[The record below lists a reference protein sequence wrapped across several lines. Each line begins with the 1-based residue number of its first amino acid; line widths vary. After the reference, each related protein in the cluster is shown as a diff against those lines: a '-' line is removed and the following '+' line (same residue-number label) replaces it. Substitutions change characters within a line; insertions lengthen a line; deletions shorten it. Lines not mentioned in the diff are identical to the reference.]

1 MRWLPRVAAMSF
13 YFRKPFTPYDLRAVI
28 DSGRTMTVEEATD
41 IVRRGLANS
50 SDVSKS
56 DRELAYAVLMN
67 DWAEP
72 HGLTLVLD
80 GWWRMIGLCEVD
92 GPPLLPGDRGVHWSE
107 TLWTKFGQPVAYV
120 SQPLGL
126 SLETWKLMER
136 RALNRGLEFFVFD
149 KRGWSE
155 PDRSDFV
162 VSQPEDD

>member
-72 HGLTLVLD
+72 HGLTLVL
-80 GWWRMIGLCEVD
+80 VD
-92 GPPLLPGDRGVHWSE
+92 P
-107 TLWTKFGQPVAYV
+107 T
-120 SQPLGL
+120 
-126 SLETWKLMER
+126 
-136 RALNRGLEFFVFD
+136 
-149 KRGWSE
+149 
-155 PDRSDFV
+155 
-162 VSQPEDD
+162 